1 MRRLDMLSL
10 VASAAAFEKAFQ
22 TVVVR

>member
-1 MRRLDMLSL
+1 MRRLAMLSL
-10 VASAAAFEKAFQ
+10 VASAAAFEKACQ